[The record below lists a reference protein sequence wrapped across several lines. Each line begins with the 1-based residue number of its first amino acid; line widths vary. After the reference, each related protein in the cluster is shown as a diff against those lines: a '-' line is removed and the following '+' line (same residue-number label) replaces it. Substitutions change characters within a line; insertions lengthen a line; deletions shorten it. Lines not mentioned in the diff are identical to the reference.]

1 MDAPIQKP
9 CGCERLHAKG
19 GGAMLSSYPRGR
31 RLAVVSRSLF
41 IYLLSTWL
49 LVRYFGPGESGI
61 GRSLLPG
68 IAIVAGFPIV
78 ILVAMRLAHRRIAGY
93 GGIWVPIVAAAGT
106 AILLPVACLQVHDSP
121 SRTVVESDSPP
132 LQSTILTDADSPTPV
147 QARALAEAH
156 AAGAADGLRL
166 RIRGL
171 SVDYDGAARDAAGA
185 AAEILLNTSV
195 RHGAG
200 SDELVIRVSLVEKEN
215 DKVIWTRDYVGDP
228 SDLVA
233 IRRLIIKA
241 LSEAMGQTREGLS
254 GGQFV

>member
-1 MDAPIQKP
+1 
-9 CGCERLHAKG
+9 
-19 GGAMLSSYPRGR
+19 MLTRHTRGR
-31 RLAVVSRSLF
+31 RLVVVSRSLF

-49 LVRYFGPGESGI
+49 LVRYFGPGENGI
-61 GRSLLPG
+61 GRSPLAG

-78 ILVAMRLAHRRIAGY
+78 ILMSLRLAHRRIAGF

-106 AILLPVACLQVHDSP
+106 AILLPVACLQVHEAPSP
-121 SRTVVESDSPP
+121 TIVESVTSSP
-132 LQSTILTDADSPTPV
+132 QAVVLTDTTVPAPV

-156 AAGAADGLRL
+156 SSSAADGLRL

-171 SVDYDGAARDAAGA
+171 SVDYQGAERDAGGSA

-195 RHGAG
+195 REGEQN
-200 SDELVIRVSLVEKEN
+200 DELVITVSLVEKEN
-215 DKVIWTRDYVGDP
+215 DEVVWSRDYVGDP

-254 GGQFV
+254 GGQLV

>member
-1 MDAPIQKP
+1 M
-9 CGCERLHAKG
+9 G
-19 GGAMLSSYPRGR
+19 GGSMLTSYPRGR
-31 RLAVVSRSLF
+31 RLAIVSRSLF

-78 ILVAMRLAHRRIAGY
+78 ILMAMRLAHRRIAGY
-93 GGIWVPIVAAAGT
+93 EGIWVPIVAAAGT
-106 AILLPVACLQVHDSP
+106 AILLPVACLQIH
-121 SRTVVESDSPP
+121 ESPP
-132 LQSTILTDADSPTPV
+132 PSVVDSVSSSMQSTILTDAAAPAPV
-147 QARALAEAH
+147 QARVLAEAH

-171 SVDYDGAARDAAGA
+171 SVDYPGVASEPGGPA

-195 RHGAG
+195 REGTP
-200 SDELVIRVSLVEKEN
+200 SDELVITVSLVEKEN
-215 DKVIWTRDYVGDP
+215 NRVIWTRDYVGDP
-228 SDLVA
+228 SDFVA